1 MKYSARIAASVLAA
15 SSFSTVFAQ
24 TQWCGKNYMSNQ
36 TVVPPGGQF
45 QLPASSQEPLVAFRC
60 SPAFRPYLE
69 EDAKNAIIVVD
80 APIVYQYIQG
90 ASPVSL
96 SSSGSS
102 PADCGTLDVTI
113 SIGNQVFAT
122 QQVPL
127 NTTGSEI
134 CLDLSSLKAQKTGYN
149 VTCSATYQADTSSTT
164 QEFSAST
171 TLLYLPD
178 NQGSVVKTDLRTGT
192 LLARPANGSGGD
204 FQPFIPQGFYV
215 SFDSALAK
223 NLTYIDQLKLD
234 GFNTIHAIPPYD
246 NATLFQQVLDKTL
259 ELGLYFVYDLR
270 SSYQNLT
277 ALAQLVE
284 TYSSL
289 PNLLLW
295 ETAHEPDGN
304 EDPVDAARTAYD
316 LIYQL
321 DGYHPVSIVLNC
333 HDYNFAPYVEG
344 ADIVLGD
351 VYPIGMNATYSVIW
365 DTECT
370 PDFGRCGCDDCKGF
384 VYDITARVQTF
395 KNRFNILGYDRS
407 KAVWGTPQAFGSGAY
422 WDTTPTGQEWA
433 GMALTAFTHGATGSM
448 SFQYPTVSGN
458 ETTIEGT
465 APALNSVVDTV
476 IEPFLVNA
484 GAVLTHE
491 AFNIG
496 GVDVG
501 LWFNG
506 TAYLFLGTNLGSGTG
521 YVPWGS
527 IGLNTVTSN
536 DTWQVQR
543 IFSVTQNT
551 NITGFNFRPYGIGI
565 YTVTPPA

>member
-1 MKYSARIAASVLAA
+1 
-15 SSFSTVFAQ
+15 
-24 TQWCGKNYMSNQ
+24 MSNQ

-234 GFNTIHAIPPYD
+234 GFNTVGSNSFLRCVQKLTLSQIHAIPPYD

-270 SSYQNLT
+270 SCVVSLSVQRVSSLFFFLPSRSYQNLT

-333 HDYNFAPYVEG
+333 HVRCPTNFP
-344 ADIVLGD
+344 
-351 VYPIGMNATYSVIW
+351 
-365 DTECT
+365 
-370 PDFGRCGCDDCKGF
+370 RC
-384 VYDITARVQTF
+384 
-395 KNRFNILGYDRS
+395 L
-407 KAVWGTPQAFGSGAY
+407 
-422 WDTTPTGQEWA
+422 
-433 GMALTAFTHGATGSM
+433 
-448 SFQYPTVSGN
+448 
-458 ETTIEGT
+458 
-465 APALNSVVDTV
+465 
-476 IEPFLVNA
+476 
-484 GAVLTHE
+484 
-491 AFNIG
+491 
-496 GVDVG
+496 
-501 LWFNG
+501 
-506 TAYLFLGTNLGSGTG
+506 
-521 YVPWGS
+521 
-527 IGLNTVTSN
+527 
-536 DTWQVQR
+536 
-543 IFSVTQNT
+543 
-551 NITGFNFRPYGIGI
+551 
-565 YTVTPPA
+565 